1 MGDFLYS
8 SSVLANESCVTNPS
22 LLDTLSINNL
32 LNIKHLTTG
41 GADIGAGSG
50 VSDSLGTIGES
61 SSSSSSVSGLGER
74 SKNNNASTISK
85 MASGGGGGLSLGP
98 NGTDVDGQGLLMTS
112 SVAASSCGVG
122 GLSSVSSIITTAMSS
137 EGCSLS
143 LALGSGGGG
152 GADHDG
158 TVTSSL
164 LNGGSITSPSIGVNL
179 GNANGNNN
187 STGHSH
193 SNNGSSSS
201 NGSNANGNGNG
212 AGGAGGNPNNAN
224 NNLLLDSA
232 ADQLQLQS
240 VAEELSLKAS
250 DLGCLSVTSNLMNGS
265 SHIGSCLAPSGLG
278 FGATPDHSSP
288 WSTGPDEAGQGGTA
302 GGHLSMNGLGGTSS
316 AQFPNKAG
324 SLSLSSGG
332 GSGSSGGGGGGG
344 MGGMGGMGG
353 GFPGPLDMDEN
364 RDPFLS
370 SYQVSDYT

>member
-1 MGDFLYS
+1 MDEKSFGKVAPFANPPPGLASRGAVRKSTPPNQVRQCVAGCSTAEPAGGDGVAMGDFLYS

-122 GLSSVSSIITTAMSS
+122 GLSSVSSIITTA
-137 EGCSLS
+137 
-143 LALGSGGGG
+143 
-152 GADHDG
+152 
-158 TVTSSL
+158 
-164 LNGGSITSPSIGVNL
+164 I
-179 GNANGNNN
+179 
-187 STGHSH
+187 
-193 SNNGSSSS
+193 
-201 NGSNANGNGNG
+201 
-212 AGGAGGNPNNAN
+212 
-224 NNLLLDSA
+224 A

-302 GGHLSMNGLGGTSS
+302 G
-316 AQFPNKAG
+316 AG
-324 SLSLSSGG
+324 SLSLSAGG
-332 GSGSSGGGGGGG
+332 GSGSSGGGGG
-344 MGGMGGMGG
+344 GGMGGMGG

-370 SYQVSDYT
+370 SYQVGRRAVVDGDHYQHHHQHHRQC